1 MDWLARLY
9 ARRIINVNVN
19 IIVAGALAL
28 GFTVVV
34 MTLIGRAGL
43 DERIHTASGLSG
55 KFIVGGL
62 TFIVDLV
69 ADVAVYFLLHW
80 LANHLPRKGANLINP
95 AYAKM
100 TFLEDAGRVQV
111 QRACL
116 SPVLYVIA
124 LGGQHAL
131 LHLEYSIAASTT
143 IGFVSGI
150 TVTRIL
156 HTAWMWLEER
166 HLAKAQRV
174 PMTNTHTATTEQR
187 PAA

>member
-1 MDWLARLY
+1 MEWLARWY
-9 ARRIINVNVN
+9 CKRIINVNVN

-34 MTLIGRAGL
+34 MTLIGKAGL
-43 DERIHTASGLSG
+43 DERIHNASGLSA

-69 ADVAVYFLLHW
+69 ADIAVYFLLHW
-80 LANHLPRKGANLINP
+80 LANHLPRKSGHLINP

-100 TFLEDAGRVQV
+100 SFLEDAGRVQV

-116 SPVLYVIA
+116 SPVLYIIA

-131 LHLEYSIAASTT
+131 LHANYSIAASTT
-143 IGFVSGI
+143 IGFVAGI

-156 HTAWMWLEER
+156 HTGWMWLEER
-166 HLAKAQRV
+166 QLAKQHAH
-174 PMTNTHTATTEQR
+174 THVIAPSEQR

>member
-1 MDWLARLY
+1 MEWLARCY
-9 ARRIINVNVN
+9 AKRIINVNVN
-19 IIVAGALAL
+19 IIVAGVLAL
-28 GFTVVV
+28 GFTVII
-34 MTLIGRAGL
+34 MTLIGKAGL
-43 DERIHTASGLSG
+43 DERIHNASKLSP

-80 LANHLPRKGANLINP
+80 LANHLPRKSGHLINP

-100 TFLEDAGRVQV
+100 SFLEDAGRVQV

-116 SPVLYVIA
+116 SPVLYIIA
-124 LGGQHAL
+124 LGCQHAL
-131 LHLEYSIAASTT
+131 LHANYSIAASTA
-143 IGFVSGI
+143 IGFAAGI
-150 TVTRIL
+150 SVTRVL

-166 HLAKAQRV
+166 RLAKRHAHTLV
-174 PMTNTHTATTEQR
+174 PSPSEQR